1 MIYSLLQF
9 VTKRLALLE
18 DTENQWFIVNVPY
31 VFPMKWHF
39 FWGLIAAYGTAGGL
53 LLHFFLW
60 FQHFQTPPGRDHPN
74 RPPVPTSA
82 AGSVRG
88 VRSPASAVI
97 PGTTSLGNTL
107 IFHRNL
113 QPAGGSFKD
122 IRYLSLVLGSYTIN
136 MHLTTH
142 RQKKQKVNICKCPLC
157 IDSRLDLWP
166 AKCTKLHHLFG

>member
-1 MIYSLLQF
+1 
-9 VTKRLALLE
+9 
-18 DTENQWFIVNVPY
+18 
-31 VFPMKWHF
+31 MKWHF

-53 LLHFFLW
+53 LFHFFLW
-60 FQHFQTPPGRDHPN
+60 FKHFQTPPGRDHPN

-97 PGTTSLGNTL
+97 PGTTSGGKNSH
-107 IFHRNL
+107 ISHEKM

-142 RQKKQKVNICKCPLC
+142 RQIKTWISVNVLYVS
-157 IDSRLDLWP
+157 SRLDLWP
-166 AKCTKLHHLFG
+166 AKCTKLHRLNHWSPVVQWSTIAINLHFRATKNLHDKSP

>member
-1 MIYSLLQF
+1 
-9 VTKRLALLE
+9 
-18 DTENQWFIVNVPY
+18 
-31 VFPMKWHF
+31 
-39 FWGLIAAYGTAGGL
+39 
-53 LLHFFLW
+53 
-60 FQHFQTPPGRDHPN
+60 
-74 RPPVPTSA
+74 
-82 AGSVRG
+82 
-88 VRSPASAVI
+88 VI